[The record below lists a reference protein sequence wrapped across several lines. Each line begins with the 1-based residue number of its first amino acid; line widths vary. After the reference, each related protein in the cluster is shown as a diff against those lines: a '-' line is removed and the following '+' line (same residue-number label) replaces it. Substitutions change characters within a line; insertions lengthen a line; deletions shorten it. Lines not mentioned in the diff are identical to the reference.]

1 MTKNAKAAARE
12 ASRRRS
18 ELVPQLAEYR
28 DLGTVFWP
36 LVTSASRP
44 NATGTVVNTDSRGHR
59 VTRVDGETARSDAAG
74 DGAAFLLGSSFS
86 FGVGASDD
94 SQTIAAELWR
104 RTGVPYVNLAVRAGT
119 STQEL
124 IAALPFADRR
134 TTFVVCSGLNNL
146 AAAGL
151 DYFLAERGRRVD
163 PLFGPM
169 YDEGHIHTLTGFAIP
184 RLARLADDPVGA
196 LGDGALRSE
205 LRKRRRARL
214 RRRLRPVRRLAKRIR
229 GRFARRL
236 APARARLPADMPEE
250 QFDEVVAEAATR
262 QLRDLRHLRRLV
274 PGEARV
280 VFGLQPTAWATT
292 KEWSPE
298 EVELFDVLD
307 QIQPLRW
314 KRLKHLLDTRWT
326 SYAAMLEQ
334 GCSEGGVPFV
344 DLSRGEYSG
353 WCFVDRIHMTDRGYE
368 TAAAVLEEVL
378 TDAAR

>member
-1 MTKNAKAAARE
+1 MTKNARAAAKE
-12 ASRRRS
+12 ASRRRL
-18 ELVPQLAEYR
+18 ELVPQLAEYG

-44 NATGTVVNTDSRGHR
+44 NATGTVVTTDSRGHR
-59 VTRVDGETARSDAAG
+59 VTRVDGETARSDAAA

-94 SQTIAAELWR
+94 SRTIAAELWR

-124 IAALPFADRR
+124 IAALPFAERR

-184 RLARLADDPVGA
+184 RLARLADDPGGA
-196 LGDGALRSE
+196 LDDDALRSE

-214 RRRLRPVRRLAKRIR
+214 RRRLRPVRRLVKRVR
-229 GRFARRL
+229 GRFARP
-236 APARARLPADMPEE
+236 APARARPPADMPEE
-250 QFDEVVAEAATR
+250 LFDEVVAEAAAR

-280 VFGLQPTAWATT
+280 VFGLQPAAWATT

-298 EVELFDVLD
+298 EVELFDLLD

-314 KRLKHLLDTRWT
+314 KRLKHLLDTRWA
-326 SYAAMLEQ
+326 SYAAVLEQ
-334 GCSEGGVPFV
+334 GCSESGVPFV
-344 DLSRGEYSG
+344 DLSRGAYSG
-353 WCFVDRIHMTDRGYE
+353 WCFVDRGHMTDRGYE
-368 TAAAVLEEVL
+368 IAAAVLEEVL
-378 TDAAR
+378 TDADR